1 MRRVA
6 GWAAL
11 VLAAPV
17 LLGADENV
25 DLNGFDLDGATVP
38 REAIV
43 AGGPGR
49 DGIRSVDAP
58 EFAPPEEATWV
69 AADTPVL
76 GVEAGGEARV
86 YPVHLLEYHQIVND
100 VLGGVPV
107 AITYDPL
114 SAVPLAFLR
123 TVAGR
128 TLTFGVSGLLYNSNF
143 LMYDRET
150 ESLWS
155 QFEGRAI
162 AGPLAG
168 TRLTRVRAHQEPVAA
183 WLIRHSGSRVLARPD
198 PKKIDYRYSPYSA
211 YWVSEKIP
219 FPVDEVDPTY
229 HPKEVVVGL
238 RAEGKSRAYLGSLM
252 IEAGGR
258 VVDDFE
264 GRKVRI
270 AYNKET
276 ATFSWEIPEDV
287 AITEAYWFAWKA
299 FRPKAEI
306 WQGLEKTPAPS
317 LPAPESE
324 TPSTGARTATDRRP

>member
-11 VLAAPV
+11 VIAAPV
-17 LLGADENV
+17 LLGADENT
-25 DLNGFDLDGATVP
+25 DINGFDVDGATVP

-58 EFAPPEEATWV
+58 EFAPPDEATWV

-76 GVEAGGEARV
+76 GVEAGGEARI

-114 SAVPLAFLR
+114 SAVPLAFRR

-155 QFEGRAI
+155 QFTGAAI

-168 TRLTRVRAHQEPVAA
+168 KTLERLRVRQETRAVWLAAHP
-183 WLIRHSGSRVLARPD
+183 GSRVLARPD
-198 PKKIDYRYSPYSA
+198 RVRIDYRYSPFSA
-211 YWVSEKIP
+211 YMIVDAIP
-219 FPVDEVDPTY
+219 FPVNAEDRRF
-229 HPKEVVVGL
+229 HAKELVVGA
-238 RAEGKSRAYLGSLM
+238 RVNGKTRAYLDSLVRK
-252 IEAGGR
+252 AGGSIA
-258 VVDDFE
+258 DEFE
-264 GRKVRI
+264 GRAIRVRYDPN
-270 AYNKET
+270 AAVFT
-276 ATFSWEIPEDV
+276 WDAPDDV
-287 AITEAYWFAWKA
+287 EITEAYWFAWKA
-299 FRPKAEI
+299 FHPETQIWSDSKPRAE
-306 WQGLEKTPAPS
+306 
-317 LPAPESE
+317 
-324 TPSTGARTATDRRP
+324 